1 MTTVVDQEYVR
12 TTPVPEVSVRTAVS
26 QIDVLQGGTS
36 LLSLNKPL
44 SALG

>member
-26 QIDVLQGGTS
+26 GTS